1 MPKQHRFNVFGRI
14 MLAELSP
21 DGWQLFTVGND
32 GKRAPAGIVIPAV
45 VEEHELGQYLDD
57 IYHEMATPKHP
68 VVIAM
73 ASEFNA

>member
-1 MPKQHRFNVFGRI
+1 MPKQPRFNVFGRI

-68 VVIAM
+68 VVIAIG
-73 ASEFNA
+73 E